1 MDSFTAG
8 LRSLAQESSSRGGGG
23 ASSSSSDG
31 AHLASG
37 RSQMLIRAPP
47 GRVVTLGTC
56 SKLCLLSFSVGVL
69 VGFTLK
75 RRLRRWAAKLLRRLK
90 ED

>member
-1 MDSFTAG
+1 MA
-8 LRSLAQESSSRGGGG
+8 
-23 ASSSSSDG
+23 
-31 AHLASG
+31 
-37 RSQMLIRAPP
+37 
-47 GRVVTLGTC
+47 LGTC

>member
-1 MDSFTAG
+1 MGGGFAAG
-8 LRSLAQESSSRGGGG
+8 LRALAQDGDGGGIS
-23 ASSSSSDG
+23 A
-31 AHLASG
+31 AAAE
-37 RSQMLIRAPP
+37 RSQILIRAPP
-47 GRVVTLGTC
+47 RRMVTLGTC
-56 SKLCLLSFSVGVL
+56 SKLCAFSFFAGAL

>member
-23 ASSSSSDG
+23 ASSSDG
-31 AHLASG
+31 APLASG

-56 SKLCLLSFSVGVL
+56 SKLCLLSFSIGVL